1 MGTQSG
7 RVMLKVTVAERILI
21 VDDGPDARAA
31 LEAHLK
37 QRGYEVLTASS
48 AEDAQAILARQKI
61 GCMIAEARLFGAGGG
76 ELLSKSLTRD
86 PNLAVLVVSSRPDVT
101 DAVHYLQYGALDY
114 LPKPLDLPGVEAAV
128 QRALRRR
135 TDSIRERAAARL
147 LKEELVNLGA
157 ELARE
162 RAKVEDLTVATLES
176 LVCVVEAR
184 DSWFAGHG
192 LRVAELTASVAAELG
207 RSDEEVETVRR
218 AGLLHDLGMIC
229 VPEELM
235 GKQSSLTPGEFE
247 QIKRHVLVGSQI
259 LAPLPHLGH
268 VGAFV
273 RSHHERWDGQ
283 GYPDALAG
291 EAIPWG
297 ARLIGAA
304 EVYDAFTTARPYR
317 DQLTPEMAVEKMRG
331 LIGTVLAPEVHRAL
345 SAVVERGRA
354 LVFVDEE
361 RGKEPGLEGSPLQ
374 AAS

>member
-1 MGTQSG
+1 
-7 RVMLKVTVAERILI
+7 MLRMTVPDRILI
-21 VDDGPDARAA
+21 VDDGPETRAA

-37 QRGYEVLTASS
+37 ERGYEILTAAS
-48 AEDAQAILARQKI
+48 AGDALALLARQKI
-61 GCMIAEARLFGAGGG
+61 GCMIAEARLFSAAGG
-76 ELLSKSLTRD
+76 ELISKALGQDS
-86 PNLAVLVVSSRPDVT
+86 NLAIIVMSSRPDVS
-101 DAVHYLQYGALDY
+101 DAVHYLQYGAQDY
-114 LPKPLDLPGVEAAV
+114 LAKPLDLPDVDVAV

-135 TDSIRERAAARL
+135 AELMNERAAGKL

-162 RAKVEDLTVATLES
+162 RSRLEDLTIATLES
-176 LVCVVEAR
+176 LVRVVEAR

-192 LRVAELTASVAAELG
+192 LRVAQLAASLAAELG
-207 RSDEEVETVRR
+207 RSDEDVETVRR
-218 AGLLHDLGMIC
+218 AGLLHDIGMIS
-229 VPEELM
+229 VPEHVMSKE
-235 GKQSSLTPGEFE
+235 GTLTPDEFE
-247 QIKRHVLVGSQI
+247 QIKRHVVVGSQI
-259 LAPLPHLGH
+259 LAPLPQLGS

-283 GYPDALAG
+283 GYPDGIAG

-317 DQLTPEMAVEKMRG
+317 DRLIPEMAVEKMRG
-331 LIGTVLAPEVHRAL
+331 LIGTGLAPEVHRAL
-345 SAVVERGRA
+345 SAVVERGTA

-361 RGKEPGLEGSPLQ
+361 RSREPGLDGSPLR

>member
-1 MGTQSG
+1 
-7 RVMLKVTVAERILI
+7 MLGLTVAERILI
-21 VDDGPDARAA
+21 VDDGPEARTA
-31 LEAHLK
+31 LETHLNK
-37 QRGYEVLTASS
+37 RGYEVLTAAS
-48 AEDAQAILARQKI
+48 ATDAHAILARQKI

-76 ELLSKSLTRD
+76 ELLSKALSRD
-86 PNLAVLVVSSRPDVT
+86 PNLAILVLSSRPDVT

-114 LPKPLDLPGVEAAV
+114 LPKPLDLAKVEVAV
-128 QRALRRR
+128 QRGLRRR
-135 TDSIRERAAARL
+135 TELINERGASRL

-162 RAKVEDLTVATLES
+162 RAKVEDLSVATLES

-184 DSWFAGHG
+184 DPWFAGHG
-192 LRVAELTASVAAELG
+192 LRVAQLAASVAAELG
-207 RSDEEVETVRR
+207 RTDEEVETVRR
-218 AGLLHDLGMIC
+218 AGLLHDIGMIC
-229 VPEELM
+229 VPEEVM
-235 GKQSSLTPGEFE
+235 GKQGSLSAEEFE

-283 GYPDALAG
+283 GYPDALVG

-317 DQLTPEMAVEKMRG
+317 DQLTPEMAVERMHG

-345 SAVVERGRA
+345 HAVVERGRA

-361 RGKEPGLEGSPLQ
+361 RGKEPGLEGSQ
-374 AAS
+374 VRGAA

>member
-1 MGTQSG
+1 ML
-7 RVMLKVTVAERILI
+7 RVLVADRILI
-21 VDDGPDARAA
+21 VDDAPEARAA

-48 AEDAQAILARQKI
+48 GHDAQAILARQKVA
-61 GCMIAEARLFGAGGG
+61 CMIAEARLFAAAGG
-76 ELLSKSLTRD
+76 ELLSKSLTQD
-86 PNLAVLVVSSRPDVT
+86 PNLAVLVLSSRPDVT
-101 DAVHYLQYGALDY
+101 DAVLYLQYGALDY
-114 LPKPLDLPGVEAAV
+114 LPKPLDPPSVEAAV

-135 TDSIRERAAARL
+135 TELIRERAAGRL

-162 RAKVEDLTVATLES
+162 RAKVDDLTLATLQS

-192 LRVAELTASVAAELG
+192 LRVAQLAASVAAELG

-218 AGLLHDLGMIC
+218 AGLLHDIGMIC

-235 GKQSSLTPGEFE
+235 GKQSSLTPDEFE
-247 QIKRHVLVGSQI
+247 QIKRHVIVGAQI
-259 LAPLPHLGH
+259 LAPLPQLGH
-268 VGAFV
+268 VGVFV

-283 GYPDALAG
+283 GYPDGVAG

-317 DQLTPEMAVEKMRG
+317 DQLAPEMAVEKMRG
-331 LIGTVLAPEVHRAL
+331 LIGSVLAPEVHRAL
-345 SAVVERGRA
+345 AAVVERGRA

-361 RGKEPGLEGSPLQ
+361 RGKEPGMDGTPVR